1 VTSLSEYNQKCYEDD
16 ETNRMKESL
25 LVFDEICNS
34 RWFIS
39 TPIILLLNKEDLF
52 YEKIKTT
59 DLKICFP
66 NYEGNQFLN
75 NKDGC
80 DEKSALKYIT
90 GKFLEKNK
98 FPDLKQIY
106 THVTEAT
113 K

>member
-1 VTSLSEYNQKCYEDD
+1 
-16 ETNRMKESL
+16 MKESL

-34 RWFIS
+34 RWFIN

-52 YEKIKTT
+52 YEKIKVH
-59 DLKICFP
+59 DLKVCFP
-66 NYEGNQFLN
+66 NYDE
-75 NKDGC
+75 GC
-80 DEKSALKYIT
+80 DEKPALKYIT

-113 K
+113 NTERLKKVFESSDFKEVLIKEENLL